1 MTTDPRITKA
11 KRIVGKAVKEA
22 TEARTEP
29 GVNRSTATRAAY
41 KIKADALDAVA
52 EALAAKPAKK

>member
-1 MTTDPRITKA
+1 MATDPRITKA
-11 KRIVGKAVKEA
+11 RRIIGRATKEA

-41 KIKADALDAVA
+41 KIKAEALDAVA
-52 EALAAKPAKK
+52 EALKK